1 MNYDLYSRLN
11 LIKNYINNKGDKITI
26 EDITNINND
35 IDPIIKKMNN
45 NLNNKNDFNLNNN
58 EENKK
63 NNRIKVIKK
72 H

>member
-1 MNYDLYSRLN
+1 
-11 LIKNYINNKGDKITI
+11 
-26 EDITNINND
+26 
-35 IDPIIKKMNN
+35 MNN

-58 EENKK
+58 EENK